1 MSTCP
6 CPLSTFYPVPSTRW
20 FAIWFFDWFSNMLQS
35 ATAVFISA
43 MPMSFRVR
51 SLFSSCFNVLHYIL
65 VNVSPDLS
73 RLEAIFCFGRIWTDC
88 SLQSYPLESFTV
100 SWWSKIKKE
109 RSKKELKQRSKNE
122 TKWQKEQPLQLAG
135 FGSGRQ
141 CLPIFSLDWKISHP
155 AHFYWAVL
163 GMGTKKS
170 YWALGGKWEK
180 F

>member
-1 MSTCP
+1 
-6 CPLSTFYPVPSTRW
+6 
-20 FAIWFFDWFSNMLQS
+20 MLQS

-109 RSKKELKQRSKNE
+109 RSKKGLKQRSKNE

-135 FGSGRQ
+135 FGSGRNACQ
-141 CLPIFSLDWKISHP
+141 RMCGYPNFHKLRKGMFPRETRVFYSVFLEEVFFRQKWFCDYKCVLFEK
-155 AHFYWAVL
+155 ADREFYW
-163 GMGTKKS
+163 K
-170 YWALGGKWEK
+170 
-180 F
+180 

>member
-1 MSTCP
+1 
-6 CPLSTFYPVPSTRW
+6 
-20 FAIWFFDWFSNMLQS
+20 MLQS

-135 FGSGRQ
+135 FGSGRNACQ
-141 CLPIFSLDWKISHP
+141 RMCGYPATSFDLGLDNLRISESQTMECSTVYTRGVRH
-155 AHFYWAVL
+155 
-163 GMGTKKS
+163 
-170 YWALGGKWEK
+170 K
-180 F
+180 FCKTASVFVSVTNGF